1 MKKNKNAAAKKPQG
15 NTKASS
21 VRMWILIWTLGL
33 IGQIGWNIEG
43 TWFNTF
49 VYAKIDKSPSI
60 ITPMLIFSA
69 LATTVA
75 IFLFGTLTDRT
86 GKRRTLISTG
96 FVVWGALTICFGL
109 TQFISD
115 SLLGVTV
122 VCLVLG
128 DMLISFFASMGTD
141 VGYSTWLTD
150 IMNEKN
156 QGQIGG
162 AIAVQCVLGSLL
174 GNIIGGY
181 LVGTENNYLRLFIVI
196 GSLLSVFG
204 IVSIFLFSKKDDM
217 KPSVQGSFRK
227 QFSGV
232 FDYKNLLKHRELL
245 WVNAAVAV
253 FFIGYDTYFPHL
265 GNFLIHYL
273 GFSPDKMGIIEAIPL
288 VLAMLVTV
296 PVSNFINK
304 NKYIEVALLSIGSGL
319 AGLLCVFFI
328 SPENVDTSKI
338 FHLPLFLGIFLVGI
352 SYIVMLQ
359 ATKTW
364 TKNLYPKESRGQ
376 YEGLWAISYALIP
389 MFFGSNIGETVV
401 KLTGENVLNE
411 ATGRFEY
418 IPNGNVFLV
427 GALISTLSIIPI
439 IMTKKYINRKK

>member
-1 MKKNKNAAAKKPQG
+1 MKKNKNVTAKKTQEK
-15 NTKASS
+15 TKAST

-33 IGQIGWNIEG
+33 IGQIGWNVEG

-49 VYAKIDKSPSI
+49 VYAKIEKSPSI

-75 IFLFGTLTDRT
+75 MFLFGTVTDRT

-96 FVVWGALTICFGL
+96 FVVWGVLTISFGL

-128 DMLISFFASMGTD
+128 DMLISFFASMATD

-150 IMNEKN
+150 VMNEKN

-162 AIAVQCVLGSLL
+162 AIAVQCVLGALL

-196 GSLLSVFG
+196 GSILSVFG
-204 IVSIFLFSKKDDM
+204 IVSIFLFSKKDDV
-217 KPSVQGSFRK
+217 KPSVKGSFRK

-232 FDYKNLLKHRELL
+232 FDYKNLIKHKELL
-245 WVNAAVAV
+245 WVNVAVAV

-273 GFSPDKMGIIEAIPL
+273 GFSPDQMGIIEAIPL

-296 PVSNFINK
+296 PVSNLINK
-304 NKYIEVALLSIGSGL
+304 NKYIEVATLAIVSGL
-319 AGLLCVFFI
+319 AGILSVFSI
-328 SPENVDTSKI
+328 VPEEVDTSKI
-338 FHLPLFLGIFLVGI
+338 FNIRLFLGIFLVGI

-376 YEGLWAISYALIP
+376 YEGLWAISYALVP
-389 MFFGSNIGETVV
+389 MFFGSNISQTVV
-401 KLTGENVLNE
+401 KMTGEKFLNE
-411 ATGRFEY
+411 VTGRYEY

-439 IMTKKYINRKK
+439 IMTKKYINKSK